1 MRSAVEAG
9 MRALVLLLAAVALA
23 GCGDDG
29 EDGSGSG
36 PLSVK
41 EALESSSGE
50 PVVVE
55 GGLLASG
62 NVVQLC
68 EALAE
73 SYPPQCSGA
82 RLEVQ
87 GLDLASLSDV
97 QTAQGVSWRDWP
109 TRLTG
114 TLQDGVLT
122 VSQNANR

>member
-1 MRSAVEAG
+1 

-23 GCGDDG
+23 GCGSDDG

-36 PLSVK
+36 PLSVQ

-114 TLQDGVLT
+114 TLEDGVLT
-122 VSQNANR
+122 VSQNAQP